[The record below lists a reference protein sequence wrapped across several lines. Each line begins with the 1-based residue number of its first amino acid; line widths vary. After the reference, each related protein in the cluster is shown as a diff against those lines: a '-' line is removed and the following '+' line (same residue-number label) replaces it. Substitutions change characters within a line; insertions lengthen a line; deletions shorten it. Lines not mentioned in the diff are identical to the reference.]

1 MKRSIL
7 SLAILL
13 APAAHALDAACETYL
28 AAAEKSAKQPA
39 RHAVTDGGGLRS
51 EAIVVDGRFYVQMG
65 GKWRQMNIDFAAA
78 ELKIVSD
85 VRAGKIAI
93 GDCKMLGGESIEGVP
108 MSVVSYTMTVPGL
121 PAAAAKAY
129 IGKDG
134 LVHAQLGA
142 DSKIRYR
149 YTGVKAPAL

>member
-1 MKRSIL
+1 MKPIFLSI
-7 SLAILL
+7 AILL

-39 RHAVTDGGGLRS
+39 RHAVTDGGGMRS
-51 EAIVVDGRFYVQMG
+51 EAIVLDGQFYVQMD
-65 GKWRQMNIDFAAA
+65 GKWRHMKIDFTAA
-78 ELKIVSD
+78 ELKLVNE

-93 GDCKMLGGESIEGVP
+93 GDCKVLGSESIEGVP
-108 MSVVSYTMTVPGL
+108 MSVVSYTMSIPGL

-134 LVHAQLGA
+134 LIHAQVAA

-149 YTGVKAPAL
+149 YTGVKAPSL